1 MKYTLVLFFLISA
14 LLLPSCAPSANDP
27 QIAPA
32 TTEQPIEPTPMDDD
46 LVSIAA
52 DTSLFSGVLSDPF
65 AKEVYTDPSAPRSR
79 LIKLESV
86 TYSLKYQDSCGGA
99 RMDGDLDRYVTQA
112 GELSVWYR
120 AQSDEIVS
128 VEFTTGHDYARET
141 ESVLY
146 VKSANILQ
154 SLCDFDLNAMV
165 RTYTYIPK
173 VEAQHERLATVR
185 YEIPREDGRSYQY
198 AIVDYHSNMISIEI
212 YRTPE
217 PPDDVLETLENASNR
232 LSDYLIHTRTDKTP
246 IVTDVTSDALPDV
259 YYKDGRW
266 VLETTR
272 TVTYLIGKN
281 EMTRQVDFYLWLN
294 AA

>member
-1 MKYTLVLFFLISA
+1 MKYTIVLFFLISA
-14 LLLPSCAPSANDP
+14 LILPACTPSINDP
-27 QIAPA
+27 TVTPS
-32 TTEQPIEPTPMDDD
+32 TTEQPVEPTPMDDKR
-46 LVSIAA
+46 VSIAA
-52 DTSLFSGVLSDPF
+52 DTALFDGVSNDPF
-65 AKEVYTDPSAPRSR
+65 AKEVYTSSSAPRSR

-86 TYSLKYQDSCGGA
+86 TYSLEYQDSCRGE
-99 RMDGDLDRYVTQA
+99 RIDGDLDRYVTKG

-120 AQSDEIVS
+120 AESDEIVS
-128 VEFTTGHDYARET
+128 VEFATGHDFARDAEA
-141 ESVLY
+141 VLY
-146 VKSANILQ
+146 VKSANLLR

-217 PPDDVLETLENASNR
+217 PPDDVLDELEQASNR
-232 LSDYLIHTRTDKTP
+232 LSDYLIHTRADKTP